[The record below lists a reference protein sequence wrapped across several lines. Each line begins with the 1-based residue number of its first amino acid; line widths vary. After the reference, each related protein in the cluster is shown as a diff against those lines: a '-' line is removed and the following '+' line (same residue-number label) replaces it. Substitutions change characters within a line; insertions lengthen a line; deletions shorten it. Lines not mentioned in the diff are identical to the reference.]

1 MRLQGYSVVAVPLM
15 ISLLLLSVIP
25 SVALTEETATYLLKL
40 YEEAKQELT
49 LTLNTYFSLASSEAE
64 EYTDTTTSETTVTE
78 TVNEITTTTTESE
91 SESAGPYIKACS
103 SIYEE
108 VMNSISLADQYAYAA
123 NKSLESGNYKLAS
136 QLALKALNTLGA
148 AYVHLTKCISV
159 LSIPR
164 AMGNKTSNATGNLSM
179 SHEMKMGMHIAPG
192 LLSAIVRHEI
202 RLSRLEATIS
212 ASEALGINVS
222 YAWELVNEVKDLLSQ
237 ARELALEG
245 DTQGS
250 TSAMAQAN
258 KIMSLIVKVL
268 KTSSS
273 DAVKHRKIRNET
285 HGVVDMAG
293 ASNHTKEKIKEKLGH
308 GKGHEGS
315 HGNRS
320 TGSYAPDEENVTKT
334 AKSKEK
340 GKAKGDHGRGHSG
353 KGSENKR
360 QPPGLEKRGKEG

>member
-25 SVALTEETATYLLKL
+25 SVASTEETATYLLKL

-49 LTLNTYFSLASSEAE
+49 LTLNTYFSPSPSSSE
-64 EYTDTTTSETTVTE
+64 EYTNTTTTTSETAATE
-78 TVNEITTTTTESE
+78 TVSETTIESE
-91 SESAGPYIKACS
+91 SEPAGPYIRACPD
-103 SIYEE
+103 IYEE
-108 VMNSISLADQYAYAA
+108 VVNSISLADQYAYAA
-123 NKSLESGNYKLAS
+123 NKSIESENYGLAS
-136 QLALKALNTLGA
+136 QLALKALNTLGK
-148 AYVHLTKCISV
+148 AYVHLAKCISV

-164 AMGNKTSNATGNLSM
+164 AVGNKTSNATGNLSM
-179 SHEMKMGMHIAPG
+179 SHEMKMGMHITPG
-192 LLSAIVRHEI
+192 LLSAIARHEI
-202 RLSRLEATIS
+202 RLSRLEAAIS
-212 ASEALGINVS
+212 ASEALGIDVS
-222 YAWELVNEVKDLLSQ
+222 YPWELVNEVKDLLSQ

-250 TSAMAQAN
+250 TSAMVQAN

-293 ASNHTKEKIKEKLGH
+293 ASNHAKEKIKEKLGH

-315 HGNRS
+315 HGNKS
-320 TGSYAPDEENVTKT
+320 TGSYTPDEENVTKT

-353 KGSENKR
+353 KGSENKK